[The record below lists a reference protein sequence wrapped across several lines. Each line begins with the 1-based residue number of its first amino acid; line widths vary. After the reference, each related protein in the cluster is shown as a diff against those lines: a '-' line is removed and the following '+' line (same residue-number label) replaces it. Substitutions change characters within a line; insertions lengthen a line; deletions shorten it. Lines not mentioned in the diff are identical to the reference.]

1 MLPLVSPSGTLFLY
15 SLTSATID
23 PTHYT
28 VVQDIVRSKDT
39 AQSSPPATENI
50 LLSVVYQFN
59 NPFAT
64 PPLSPDS
71 AVYGETETTSYSVES
86 SVSVYIHN
94 DNEDSGS
101 CPYGSLN

>member
-1 MLPLVSPSGTLFLY
+1 MLPLVSPSEALFLY
-15 SLTSATID
+15 SLIFAMIR
-23 PTHYT
+23 HYT
-28 VVQDIVRSKDT
+28 VVQDIIRSKDT
-39 AQSSPPATENI
+39 AQSSPPATEDI

-71 AVYGETETTSYSVES
+71 AAYGETETTSYSVES
-86 SVSVYIHN
+86 SVSVYIHYH
-94 DNEDSGS
+94 DEDSGS